1 MPNLHPNS
9 TNYVHTHEPNTNDLV
24 QAMDY
29 SSSGKPIIRTADA
42 QQGYTSKNRSKVS
55 TYQTVFFNTFQYG
68 TETDVWDQA
77 ITGTANAVHNPNTNN
92 VDMSVGSTVGD
103 KIIRQTFNVM
113 RYIPGRTS
121 TLTYAVRFQTPVTGI
136 RRRIGLFDEGNG
148 FYFEDAGVVDEN
160 GLPEYNVVIRSST
173 SGSVVETRVP
183 RSQWNGD
190 KLDGTGAST
199 ITADASAQQMVNFEY
214 EWYGAGQVVI
224 GWTINGFTHTIHTFN
239 HANIENLPWCS
250 TPFLPIRLELECVS
264 TPLGGGTHYLHQGS
278 NSLISEG
285 EPDKLGIA
293 ANITSPI
300 TGTRMAVANSWY
312 PILSIRLK
320 DVALKGIILPT
331 FFQVATVDN
340 TNIFYRLCK
349 NAVIGADAGNSAWL
363 DHPNPNAFT
372 QYQVYDTPVAI
383 PDANQGTVLDSGF
396 VIAGGG
402 GTGVRIDK
410 DTIFQIGRSGMGPV
424 SDTFTLLAASDNTG
438 KDAIAEMTWIEQ
450 R

>member
-1 MPNLHPNS
+1 MPNLNPNS
-9 TNYVHTHEPNTNDLV
+9 TNYVHSHEPSTNDLV

-29 SSSGKPIIRTADA
+29 SSAGQPIIRTADA

-68 TETDVWDQA
+68 VETDVWDQA
-77 ITGTANAVHNPNTNN
+77 ITGTANAVHNTNTNN

-103 KIIRQTFNVM
+103 KIIRQTRNVM

-121 TLTYAVRFQTPVTGI
+121 TLTYAVRLEFPVTGI
-136 RRRIGLFDEGNG
+136 RRRIGLFDNSNG

-183 RSQWNGD
+183 RSEWNGD

-199 ITADASAQQMVNFEY
+199 LTVDPVAQQMLNFEY

-224 GWTINGFTHTIHTFN
+224 GFTINGFTHTIHTFN
-239 HANIENLPWCS
+239 HGNVENLPWAS

-264 TPLGGGTHYLHQGS
+264 TPAGGGTHYLYQGS

-285 EPDKLGIA
+285 DPDKLGVA
-293 ANITSPI
+293 ANITSTI
-300 TGTRMAVANSWY
+300 TGTRMGSANSWY
-312 PILSIRLK
+312 PVLSIRLK
-320 DVALKGIILPT
+320 ADALKGIVLPT
-331 FFQVATVDN
+331 FFQVATTDN

-383 PDANQGTVLDSGF
+383 LDADQGTRLDSGF

-402 GTGVRIDK
+402 GTGVRVDK
-410 DTIFQIGRSGMGPV
+410 DTVYQLGRSSMGTV
-424 SDTFTLLAASDNTG
+424 SDTYTLLAASDNTG
-438 KDAIAEMTWIEQ
+438 KDAIAAMTWIEQ